1 MFMFA
6 LLSSMQT
13 TNKKARKIFE
23 QGSGTLRTIE
33 ALRAGI
39 HPRTLYALRDSGEIE
54 RVARGLFRLSTL
66 PPPSEPDLMTVAK
79 KVPHAVFCL
88 VTAMAFHRLTTQV
101 PHAVEIALARTSRT
115 PRLAHP
121 PIRVFRFS
129 PASLRAGIETH
140 AVDGVPI
147 QIYSRE
153 KTLADVF
160 KYRHKLGQDVALEAL
175 RTYRS
180 QPKQDYQK
188 VLEYA
193 RTCRVENIMRPYLE
207 TVM

>member
-1 MFMFA
+1 
-6 LLSSMQT
+6 MQT
-13 TNKKARKIFE
+13 PFTQARRIFE
-23 QGSGTLRTIE
+23 QGQGTLRTVE

-39 HPRTLYALRDSGEIE
+39 HPRTLYALRDSGQIE

-66 PPPSEPDLMTVAK
+66 PPASEPDLLTVAK

-88 VTAMAFHRLTTQV
+88 TTAMVFHRLTTQV
-101 PHAVEIALARTSRT
+101 PHAVEIALARTART
-115 PRLAHP
+115 PRLDHP
-121 PIRVFRFS
+121 PLQVFRFS
-129 PASLRAGIETH
+129 PASLRAGIEVY
-140 AVDGVPI
+140 AVDGMPI

-160 KYRHKLGQDVALEAL
+160 KYRHKLGQDVAIEAL

-207 TVM
+207 AVM

>member
-1 MFMFA
+1 
-6 LLSSMQT
+6 MQT
-13 TNKKARKIFE
+13 SVTQARRIFK
-23 QGSGTLRTIE
+23 QGQGTLRTAE

-66 PPPSEPDLMTVAK
+66 PPPSEPDLLTVAK

-88 VTAMAFHRLTTQV
+88 MTALVFHRLTTQV
-101 PHAVEIALARTSRT
+101 SHAVEIALSRTART
-115 PRLAHP
+115 PRLDHP
-121 PIRVFRFS
+121 PLQVFRFS

-160 KYRHKLGQDVALEAL
+160 KYRHKLGQDVAIEAL
-175 RTYRS
+175 RTYRG

-207 TVM
+207 AVM